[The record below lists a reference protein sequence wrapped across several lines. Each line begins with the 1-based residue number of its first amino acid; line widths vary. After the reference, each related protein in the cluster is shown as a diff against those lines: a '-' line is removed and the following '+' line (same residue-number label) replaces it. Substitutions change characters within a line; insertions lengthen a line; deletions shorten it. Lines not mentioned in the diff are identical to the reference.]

1 MIAQAPRFDEDEDEE
16 QDKDGSGSTAATEEV
31 QLQAISAIQEEL
43 AALDE
48 AQAEEVL
55 KVLQKYSALK
65 QPVFA
70 RRQQAIEAVPEFWF
84 RTLLAHPFI
93 GENVSYLD
101 QGVLTHLRALEVVDV
116 EGTAQDFRV
125 NFHFNENAYFTN
137 ATLWKE
143 FRFKEEEA
151 VVLSS
156 EVAWKDTPEAQAL
169 QSTLVM
175 VLWAQDPTPEDVQ
188 PSFFSVF
195 HPDDRDFALGDALK
209 EAYANALAVY
219 MSAEFSEDEGEEE
232 DDDEEE
238 EDGKEAGDLH

>member
-1 MIAQAPRFDEDEDEE
+1 MIAQAPRFDDDEDNEE
-16 QDKDGSGSTAATEEV
+16 QQDKDGAGPAATEEA
-31 QLQAISAIQEEL
+31 QLQAISAVQEEL

-55 KVLQKYSALK
+55 KVLKKYSALK

-70 RRQQAIEAVPEFWF
+70 RRQQAIKTVPEFWF

-101 QGVLTHLRALEVVDV
+101 QGVLTHLRSLEVVDV

-125 NFHFNENAYFTN
+125 NFHFNENQYFTN
-137 ATLWKE
+137 TTLWKE

-175 VLWAQDPTPEDVQ
+175 VLLAQDPTPEDVQ

-219 MSAEFSEDEGEEE
+219 MSAEFSEDEGDEEE
-232 DDDEEE
+232 DEE
-238 EDGKEAGDLH
+238 EDGKEAGDVQ